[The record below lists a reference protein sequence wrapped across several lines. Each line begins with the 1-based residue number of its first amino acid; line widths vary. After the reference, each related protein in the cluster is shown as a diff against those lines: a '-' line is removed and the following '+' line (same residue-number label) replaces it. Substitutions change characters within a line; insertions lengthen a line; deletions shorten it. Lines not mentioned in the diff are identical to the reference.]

1 MSTLSDITERLQTGL
16 SLKYIAQSYTEI
28 SARKLKEIRRDVER
42 NRAFFAELSN
52 LYHAIKIV
60 AAEKYHIFAGKNGKT
75 AIVLITSNFR
85 FYGTLNAKLVEFFI
99 KETASRPADIFV
111 VGKAG
116 SDLLKSA
123 STDSTRRGLVDFEAV
138 DFKKDLPSN
147 EELKPFVAKLA
158 PYKQVLVF
166 YPQFQSILNQ
176 QPVVKDITESQNVK
190 EPAAEKH
197 QNLLDAILGKHPT
210 WTDDY
215 IFEPSIEKILEFF
228 DTQMITLLVEEAFL
242 ESELAKTAARLVT
255 MDQAQI
261 KAEDFIGVENK
272 AFARAVVS
280 IKNAHLLETF
290 ISKQEKYTIGHH

>member
-28 SARKLKEIRRDVER
+28 SAKKLKEIRRDVER
-42 NRAFFAELSN
+42 NRSFFAELSS
-52 LYHAIKIV
+52 LYHAIKVV

-85 FYGTLNAKLVEFFI
+85 FYGTLNAKLVDFFI

-116 SDLLKSA
+116 ADLLQSH
-123 STDSTRRGLVDFEAV
+123 SFGTSGTFDTFS
-138 DFKKDLPSN
+138 FKKDLPSN
-147 EELKPFVAKLA
+147 EELKLFVAKLA

-166 YPQFQSILNQ
+166 YPQFQSILVQN
-176 QPVVKDITESQNVK
+176 PVVKDITESQQIKAPSPAK
-190 EPAAEKH
+190 EH
-197 QNLLDAILGKHPT
+197 QNLLDTILGKHPN

-272 AFARAVVS
+272 AFARTVVS
-280 IKNAHLLETF
+280 IKNAHLLETY
-290 ISKQEKYTIGHH
+290 ISKQEQYTIKHAAS